1 MINKEIEKLKKKL
14 NFDKGCH
21 VLGYITGDKDETIS
35 IEEIENILQYIDQL
49 EKTVKR
55 LEFQDKANK
64 KVHDYDVNMIDK
76 VKGESVEQ
84 YKKIRE
90 LEDKVKELEC
100 DNHNK
105 ENKIIEQ
112 EIFLQMSTEVIKNS
126 LLKSRITLLGL
137 REKIEEINKV
147 LEKYREYTEQG
158 IETDVEWVDNVADR
172 QIIKVLQELLEEK

>member
-126 LLKSRITLLGL
+126 LLKQVI
-137 REKIEEINKV
+137 REKIEEINKE

>member
-90 LEDKVKELEC
+90 LEDKVKEFLEYI
-100 DNHNK
+100 K
-105 ENKIIEQ
+105 ENYDGYKIVYVE
-112 EIFLQMSTEVIKNS
+112 EDGKN
-126 LLKSRITLLGL
+126 T
-137 REKIEEINKV
+137 IEE
-147 LEKYREYTEQG
+147 
-158 IETDVEWVDNVADR
+158 
-172 QIIKVLQELLEEK
+172 

>member
-126 LLKSRITLLGL
+126 LLKQVI
-137 REKIEEINKV
+137 REKIEEINKE

-172 QIIKVLQELLEEK
+172 QIIKVLQELLEEKQIL

>member
-1 MINKEIEKLKKKL
+1 MINKEIEEALSGFKREYESCNHNSSDL
-14 NFDKGCH
+14 
-21 VLGYITGDKDETIS
+21 I
-35 IEEIENILQYIDQL
+35 IELEIAEIILQYIDQL

-126 LLKSRITLLGL
+126 LLKQVI
-137 REKIEEINKV
+137 REKIEEINKE

>member
-126 LLKSRITLLGL
+126 LLKQVI
-137 REKIEEINKV
+137 REKIEEINKE

-172 QIIKVLQELLEEK
+172 QIIKVLQELLDTEK